1 MSEQNNN
8 SIKGILL
15 AIIALLLASNTYFFC
30 KSKEAQQQNV
40 VYVNKI
46 EQSDSLRNV
55 LNNEYSEAMNQIAY
69 YKGQNGQLDSA
80 LNVRTSELASIKAKF
95 DKIVSAKNLT
105 AKELASA
112 NSLIAQMKQNKD
124 EMLTEIERLKK
135 ANIIL
140 VGQRDSLD
148 TELGKEKII
157 TATLTNEKS
166 QLDLEKKAL
175 AAKVE
180 AGSIIRID
188 NMSVKGVRYS
198 NSGKEKET
206 ARAGIVDRI
215 KVCFDAMDN
224 KVVDKGK
231 ETFFLRLIGPDG
243 VTLSVRSMGSGEFM
257 NKDLN
262 EKSMYT
268 CSRDVDY
275 DNSTQNVCIM
285 WEQDTPF
292 KSGDY
297 TAEIYNKGFLVGT
310 SKFSLKKGI
319 F

>member
-1 MSEQNNN
+1 MGEHNNN
-8 SIKGILL
+8 SLKGILL

-30 KSKEAQQQNV
+30 KSREAQQQNI

-46 EQSDSLRNV
+46 QESDSLRNV
-55 LNNEYSEAMNQIAY
+55 LNNDYNEAMNQIAY
-69 YKGQNGQLDSA
+69 YKGQNTQLDSA
-80 LNVRTSELASIKAKF
+80 LNVRTAELSNIKAKF
-95 DKIVSAKNLT
+95 DRIVSAKNLST
-105 AKELASA
+105 KELAAA
-112 NSLIAQMKQNKD
+112 NALIVQMKQNKD
-124 EMLTEIERLKK
+124 EMLSEIERLKK
-135 ANIIL
+135 ANIVL

-148 TELGKEKII
+148 SELGKEKLI
-157 TATLTNEKS
+157 TSTLTTEKS

-188 NMSVKGVRYS
+188 NMNVKGIRY
-198 NSGKEKET
+198 NGSGKEKET
-206 ARAGIVDRI
+206 SRAGIVDRI

-231 ETFFLRLIGPDG
+231 EIFFLRLIGPDG
-243 VTLSVRSMGSGEFM
+243 VTLSVKSLGSGEFT
-257 NKDLN
+257 NKDIN

-268 CSRDVDY
+268 CSREVDY
-275 DNSTQNVCIM
+275 DNTMQNVCVM

-310 SKFSLKKGI
+310 SKFTLKKGI